1 MTRREEC
8 GQGDFAERLAAA
20 RSGDRAALE
29 ELLDGLQPWLHR
41 EADKRMGEHVAA
53 RARPSDVTQDA
64 LVEVVRLLPTF
75 QGDSQAQFHSWV
87 RAIVETSAR
96 QAARWHNAQKRKVPS
111 RTSQLRALA
120 DELLPRVRSPA
131 TELVR
136 AESVAL
142 LHRALESLRE
152 DHRMIIEQVSLGGRT
167 VTAVAK
173 ELGRTDSS
181 TRMLLSRARVAL
193 TQALQRLDPPAP

>member
-1 MTRREEC
+1 M
-8 GQGDFAERLAAA
+8 
-20 RSGDRAALE
+20 
-29 ELLDGLQPWLHR
+29 
-41 EADKRMGEHVAA
+41 
-53 RARPSDVTQDA
+53 
-64 LVEVVRLLPTF
+64 
-75 QGDSQAQFHSWV
+75 
-87 RAIVETSAR
+87 
-96 QAARWHNAQKRKVPS
+96 PS